1 MSNSRN
7 FNSEIRMCT
16 STYYNG
22 REIFCKSPPKGC
34 LFDKTKSVQYRGFES
49 VFSFKIVNE

>member
-22 REIFCKSPPKGC
+22 REIFCNPPQKVVYSIKQ
-34 LFDKTKSVQYRGFES
+34 KTFSIEELSQCSVL
-49 VFSFKIVNE
+49 KL